1 MRFGIDLILGFLGY
15 VKIPKEAVLIML
27 RLEDFMKM
35 LKRNGESKISP
46 EKLDII
52 KQHLLATETLREF
65 LVTGR
70 MLR

>member
-1 MRFGIDLILGFLGY
+1 MRFGIDLLLGFLGY

-46 EKLDII
+46 EKLGII
-52 KQHLLATETLREF
+52 EQHLMATKTLREF
-65 LVTGR
+65 LITGR
-70 MLR
+70 MLQ